1 MRSSFYISVKED
13 KVGTVFAIAKYVDD
27 EFRQTIINKVSS
39 NGNQAYEDI
48 VKYIINN
55 DAETSIMTF
64 KFKSTDVLKYMVNKF
79 SKDEEFKK
87 LRDEKHCILYA
98 SPSVFSKDANRVHK
112 ADSAL
117 DSYLILREHYH
128 IKGKI

>member
-1 MRSSFYISVKED
+1 MRSKFYISAKED
-13 KVGTVFAIAKYVDD
+13 KVGTVFAVAKYVDD
-27 EFRQTIINKVSS
+27 EFRQIIINKVLS

-64 KFKSTDVLKYMVNKF
+64 KFKSTDILKYMVNKF

-87 LRDEKHCILYA
+87 LCDEKHCILYA
-98 SPSVFSKDANRVHK
+98 SPTVFTKDANRVHK